1 MISDVDIKLVEN
13 LLGQWLK
20 GRHHVMDVLVVN
32 RRWLLKCV
40 KLWEPEFPKKQ
51 FLNLALVLDFT
62 NLD

>member
-1 MISDVDIKLVEN
+1 
-13 LLGQWLK
+13 
-20 GRHHVMDVLVVN
+20 MDVLVVN